1 MALRTDFR
9 LWHPALLAAAGLLP
23 LACGGSTT
31 EKGEVP
37 EDHSPADVTNHGGS
51 SAGSGGRDAPG
62 GAGGS
67 GSVGITPGGSAG
79 SGGRGTIVI
88 DCSNAVDLGNGY
100 EDCNGVLHRVGP
112 AACTGAGQC
121 QADADCG
128 DGEHCV
134 CSNGGLASICSG
146 GGCSSD
152 ADCSGTQLCI
162 SGDVQ
167 CHSHGQ
173 YLVCRERELPVID
186 CSGVGRPFLVAGRA
200 RTAQLASRQDWHC
213 AEVAPDVSDLSPQ
226 ARAAL
231 ARHWH
236 DAALMEHASI
246 AAFARFVLDLMSLG
260 APPELVEAATRA
272 MLDESRHTQACFGL
286 ANAFAGASFGPSPL
300 SVQGSLDQRSLREIV
315 ITTVREGCIGETVA
329 AMEAAE
335 ALAHASDP
343 AVRSTLAR
351 ITEDELS
358 HAALAFR
365 FVRWAIAHFGEEVR
379 KIVDQTFEAEL
390 NLEPALADASE
401 LAVPSHGLLTA
412 AQRAQVRSRA
422 LAELVAPTL
431 PLLIAA

>member
-31 EKGEVP
+31 EKGEG
-37 EDHSPADVTNHGGS
+37 PADDLPGDVTNHGGS
-51 SAGSGGRDAPG
+51 SAGSGGREAPG
-62 GAGGS
+62 GTGGS
-67 GSVGITPGGSAG
+67 GSVGITPGGSGG

-88 DCSNAVDLGNGY
+88 DCSNAVELGNGY
-100 EDCNGVLHRVGP
+100 EDCDGVVHRVGP
-112 AACTGAGQC
+112 AACAAGGNC
-121 QADADCG
+121 QTDADCG
-128 DGEHCV
+128 EDGRCI
-134 CSNGGLASICSG
+134 CSNSGAICTSG
-146 GGCSSD
+146 GCFSD

-167 CHSHGQ
+167 CGQ
-173 YLVCRERELPVID
+173 PFAHFLACQEREIPKID
-186 CSGVGRPFLVAGRA
+186 CSSVGRPFLVAGRA
-200 RTAQLASRQDWHC
+200 RTARLESREDWHC
-213 AEVAPDVSDLSPQ
+213 AEVAPDVSALSLQ

-231 ARHWH
+231 ARYWH

-272 MLDESRHTQACFGL
+272 MLDESGHTQACFGL

-379 KIVDQTFEAEL
+379 QIADQTFEAEL
-390 NLEPALADASE
+390 SAGPARVEASE
-401 LAVPSHGLLTA
+401 PAVPSHGLLTA

-431 PLLIAA
+431 PLLMAA

>member
-31 EKGEVP
+31 EKGEGPV
-37 EDHSPADVTNHGGS
+37 DHLPGDVTNHGGS
-51 SAGSGGRDAPG
+51 SAGSGGRESPG
-62 GAGGS
+62 GTGGS
-67 GSVGITPGGSAG
+67 GSVGIPFGG
-79 SGGRGTIVI
+79 SGGLGTIVI
-88 DCSNAVDLGNGY
+88 DCSSAVDLGNGY

-112 AACTGAGQC
+112 AACASGGNC
-121 QADADCG
+121 QADADCEAG
-128 DGEHCV
+128 SRCV
-134 CSNGGLASICSG
+134 CLKSWASCETAL
-146 GGCSSD
+146 CSSD
-152 ADCSGTQLCI
+152 ADCSGTQHCL

-167 CHSHGQ
+167 CGQ
-173 YLVCRERELPVID
+173 PFTHILACQEREMPRVD
-186 CSGVGRPFLVAGRA
+186 CSSVGRPFLVAGRA
-200 RTAQLASRQDWHC
+200 RTAQLASREDWHC
-213 AEVAPDVSDLSPQ
+213 AEVAPDVSALSPQ

-231 ARHWH
+231 ARYWH

-246 AAFARFVLDLMSLG
+246 AAFSRFVLDLMSLG
-260 APPELVEAATRA
+260 APPELVDDATRA

-379 KIVDQTFEAEL
+379 NIADQTFEAEL
-390 NLEPALADASE
+390 SAGPAPVEASE
-401 LAVPSHGLLTA
+401 LAVPSHGLLSS
-412 AQRAQVRSRA
+412 AQRAELRSRA

-431 PLLIAA
+431 PLLMAA

>member
-31 EKGEVP
+31 AEGEG
-37 EDHSPADVTNHGGS
+37 PADEPIGGVTSSGGS
-51 SAGSGGRDAPG
+51 SVGGGGREALG
-62 GAGGS
+62 GTGGS
-67 GSVGITPGGSAG
+67 SGVFTTPGGSGGVGG
-79 SGGRGTIVI
+79 SGTIVI
-88 DCSNAVDLGNGY
+88 DCSNAVALGNGY
-100 EDCNGVLHRVGP
+100 EDCDGVLHRIGP
-112 AACTGAGQC
+112 ASCAEGSNC
-121 QADADCG
+121 QADADCEAG
-128 DGEHCV
+128 SQCV
-134 CSNGGLASICSG
+134 CSNIGAVCA
-146 GGCSSD
+146 GGCASD
-152 ADCSGTQLCI
+152 ADCPGTALCI
-162 SGDVQ
+162 FGDVQ
-167 CHSHGQ
+167 CGQ
-173 YLVCRERELPVID
+173 PFAHFLACREREIPKID
-186 CSGVGRPFLVAGRA
+186 CSSVGRPFLVAGRA
-200 RTAQLASRQDWHC
+200 RTARLESRQDWHC
-213 AEVAPDVSDLSPQ
+213 AEIAPDVSDLSPQ

-231 ARHWH
+231 ARYWH

-246 AAFARFVLDLMSLG
+246 AAFSRFVLDLMSLG
-260 APPELVEAATRA
+260 APPELVEDATRA
-272 MLDESRHTQACFGL
+272 MLDESRHTKACFGL
-286 ANAFAGASFGPSPL
+286 ANAFADASFGPSPL

-379 KIVDQTFEAEL
+379 QIADQTFEAEL
-390 NLEPALADASE
+390 SQNPARVDTGE

-412 AQRAQVRSRA
+412 AQRAELRSRA

-431 PLLIAA
+431 PLLMAA

>member
-31 EKGEVP
+31 EKGEGA
-37 EDHSPADVTNHGGS
+37 ADEPSGGVTSRGGS
-51 SAGSGGRDAPG
+51 SAGSGGRDMTG
-62 GAGGS
+62 GTAG
-67 GSVGITPGGSAG
+67 VGGVVTTPGGSGG
-79 SGGRGTIVI
+79 SGGGTFVI

-100 EDCNGVLHRVGP
+100 EDCNGVLHRVGL
-112 AACTGAGQC
+112 AACASGGQC
-121 QADADCG
+121 QADADCEAG
-128 DGEHCV
+128 SQCV
-134 CSNGGLASICSG
+134 CLKSG
-146 GGCSSD
+146 SVCETAGCSAD

-162 SGDVQ
+162 AGDAQ
-167 CHSHGQ
+167 CGQ
-173 YLVCRERELPVID
+173 PFTHILACNEREMPAIN
-186 CSGVGRPFLVAGRA
+186 CNSVGRPFLVAGRA
-200 RTAQLASRQDWHC
+200 RTAQLESREDWHC
-213 AEVAPDVSDLSPQ
+213 TEVAPEVSALSPQ

-231 ARHWH
+231 ARYWH

-260 APPELVEAATRA
+260 APPELVEDATRA

-300 SVQGSLDQRSLREIV
+300 SVQGSLDQRSLRDIV

-335 ALAHASDP
+335 ALAHATDP

-351 ITEDELS
+351 ITADELS

-379 KIVDQTFEAEL
+379 KIADQTFEAEL
-390 NLEPALADASE
+390 SAGPARVEASE
-401 LAVPSHGLLTA
+401 LAVPSHGLLST
-412 AQRAQVRSRA
+412 AQRAELRSRA

-431 PLLIAA
+431 PLLMAA